1 MICLNCKKQIPDN
14 APNCPNCGAPVIHE
28 VQLGKEIKFRR
39 WQRWFFYGVFIL
51 LFLGAVGFALKVYA
65 DNTALLKASTDLKTS
80 LTQAQTDL
88 AGKDTQLQQTQG
100 QMTKLQSDLAQ
111 KQAELTQQIASIQ
124 QISAQKDSLMQDY
137 DKFNAVLS
145 AVNANTF
152 NMIMQMGIPATFG
165 DLAKIQVADYNLSTG
180 NDSDGDGLSDLAE
193 AAMGTDKL
201 KKDTDSDGYDD
212 KAEILNGYDPLNN
225 NKYPLDIKYA
235 NSQKGKILIS
245 VKGNNEAWY
254 VNPKDGKRYFLGR
267 PLDAVKALEG
277 EQKVTTP
284 ATVPATTT
292 LRTINSTSTTR

>member
-14 APNCPNCGAPVIHE
+14 VPNCPNCGAPVIHE
-28 VQLGKEIKFRR
+28 VQLGQEIKFRR

-51 LFLGAVGFALKVYA
+51 LFLGAVGFAVKVYA
-65 DNTALLKASTDLKTS
+65 DNTALLKASTDLKNS

-88 AGKDTQLQQTQG
+88 AGKDTQLQQAQG
-100 QMTKLQSDLAQ
+100 QVNQLQSDLS
-111 KQAELTQQIASIQ
+111 QQIATVQ
-124 QISAQKDSLMQDY
+124 QVSAQKDSLMQDY

-152 NMIMQMGIPATFG
+152 NLIMQMGVPVTFG

-201 KKDTDSDGYDD
+201 KKDTDGDGYDD
-212 KAEILNGYDPLNN
+212 KAEILNGYDPLNKT
-225 NKYPLDIKYA
+225 KYALDAKYA
-235 NSQKGKILIS
+235 NAQKGKILIS

-284 ATVPATTT
+284 AVVPATATTT